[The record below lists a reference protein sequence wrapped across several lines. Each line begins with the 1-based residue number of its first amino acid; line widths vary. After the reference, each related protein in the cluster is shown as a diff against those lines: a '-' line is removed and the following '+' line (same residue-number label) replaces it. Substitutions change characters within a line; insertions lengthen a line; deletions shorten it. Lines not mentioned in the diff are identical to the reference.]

1 MRAARRMRPRLAERF
16 LLALRLLPA
25 ALALFVV
32 AGLCVPSYLWLEPE
46 ISAEEVGAGCLTAAI
61 LAAALWTI
69 STARG
74 VRAAVRS
81 ARHARSCERLGR
93 RSTLPGSRLPVW
105 ILDAPA
111 PLLALV
117 GVFRSRVAISSPV
130 MSALSAGQL
139 AAALRHEE
147 AHRVSRD
154 NLKRLLLLLAPG
166 LLPGFHGFDAI
177 ERGWARFTEWAAD
190 DDAVAGDAHLSLS
203 LAAALV
209 RIARMGGAPA
219 PSPLTAS
226 FLGDSRE
233 IVGARGPPAESRAGR
248 AGSTR
253 QLRGDGRRVG
263 AGGGWM
269 RGHHA
274 ASGDSG
280 VGAPDHRAAD
290 SLSARERGQAQGFP
304 TLTVA
309 VRIGVHWNRRNFEL
323 FFASDHSDSRRE
335 SSPGLPA
342 PILVSS

>member
-1 MRAARRMRPRLAERF
+1 MMAPYLLRLVCLCLAVFFVIHCVVGLVVALSGPAAVRGARRMRPRLAGSF

-46 ISAEEVGAGCLTAAI
+46 TNAEEVGAGCLAAAI
-61 LAAALWTI
+61 LAAVLWTI
-69 STARG
+69 STVRG
-74 VRAAVRS
+74 VRAAARS
-81 ARHARSCERLGR
+81 ARHARGCKRLGR
-93 RSTLPGSRLPVW
+93 LSTLPGSRLPVW

-117 GVFRSRVAISSPV
+117 GVFRSRVVISSPV

-177 ERGWARFTEWAAD
+177 ERGWSRFTEWAAD
-190 DDAVAGDAHLSLS
+190 DDAVAGDSRLSLS

-209 RIARMGGAPA
+209 RIARMGGTAPA
-219 PSPLTAS
+219 PLTAS

-233 IVGARGPPAESRAGR
+233 I
-248 AGSTR
+248 
-253 QLRGDGRRVG
+253 
-263 AGGGWM
+263 
-269 RGHHA
+269 
-274 ASGDSG
+274 
-280 VGAPDHRAAD
+280 
-290 SLSARERGQAQGFP
+290 SARVDR
-304 TLTVA
+304 L
-309 VRIGVHWNRRNFEL
+309 L
-323 FFASDHSDSRRE
+323 S
-335 SSPGLPA
+335 PA
-342 PILVSS
+342 PAGPMQPRNSAVMAVGLALAAGCAACMLHPATLESAHRIIEQLIH

>member
-1 MRAARRMRPRLAERF
+1 MMAPYLLRLLCLCLAAFFVIHSVVGLVVAAGGPAAVRAARRMRPRSAGRF

-46 ISAEEVGAGCLTAAI
+46 TNAEEVGAGCLAAAI
-61 LAAALWTI
+61 LAAALWTL

-74 VRAAVRS
+74 VRAAARS
-81 ARHARSCERLGR
+81 ARHARESERLGR
-93 RSTLPGSRLPVW
+93 LSTLPGSRLPVW
-105 ILDAPA
+105 ILDVPA

-117 GVFRSRVAISSPV
+117 GVFVSRLAISRPV
-130 MSALSAGQL
+130 IGALSAAQM

-154 NLKRLLLLLAPG
+154 NLKRLLMLLAPG

-209 RIARMGGAPA
+209 RIARMGGTPPA
-219 PSPLTAS
+219 SPLSAS

-233 IVGARGPPAESRAGR
+233 I
-248 AGSTR
+248 
-253 QLRGDGRRVG
+253 
-263 AGGGWM
+263 
-269 RGHHA
+269 
-274 ASGDSG
+274 
-280 VGAPDHRAAD
+280 
-290 SLSARERGQAQGFP
+290 SARVDR
-304 TLTVA
+304 L
-309 VRIGVHWNRRNFEL
+309 L
-323 FFASDHSDSRRE
+323 S
-335 SSPGLPA
+335 PA
-342 PILVSS
+342 PAAPIRPGNGAAVTAVVALAAGCTAFMLHPATLQSAHRIIEQLIH